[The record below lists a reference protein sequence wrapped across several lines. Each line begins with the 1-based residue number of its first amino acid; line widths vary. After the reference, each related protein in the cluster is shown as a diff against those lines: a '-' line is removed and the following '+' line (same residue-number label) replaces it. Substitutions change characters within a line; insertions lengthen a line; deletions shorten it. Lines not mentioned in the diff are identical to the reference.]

1 MNSMVEWEVTLKCNY
16 KCDYCGLLRPIKE
29 ITDEVILKNFITDLN
44 KKYPDTE
51 IFLFGGEPFLHPK
64 IEFIIQ
70 QFQELN
76 QPFVIQSNLSNKST
90 EVIKTLKVE
99 PFKLNIS
106 VHVSQTTLQD
116 IIKNVNLVKPTE
128 IHLMYTEDNGKV
140 EDYYRKINLIKGNS
154 KLILTPVSNLGCTGY
169 EDVLEKY
176 NSIKY
181 NYVYDSNK
189 ILYKGE
195 QYLRSDLWSL
205 QNNSSESLTK
215 GKPCQY
221 LNQYV
226 LFTPDLKEMN
236 CCYRKNHNGIC
247 HEQNCFFM

>member
-1 MNSMVEWEVTLKCNY
+1 MMVEWEVTLKCNY
-16 KCDYCGLLRPIKE
+16 KCGYCGLLRPIKE
-29 ITDEVILKNFITDLN
+29 ITDELILKNFITMLN
-44 KKYPDTE
+44 KKYYDTE

-70 QFQELN
+70 QLQQLK

-90 EVIKTLKVE
+90 EVIKSLNAE

-116 IIKNVNLVKPTE
+116 IIRNINVINPTE
-128 IHLMYTEDNGKV
+128 IHLMYTEDTGKV
-140 EDYYRKINLIKGNS
+140 EHFYRMINLVKKNS
-154 KLILTPVSNLGCTGY
+154 KLILTPVSNLGCNGY
-169 EDVLEKY
+169 ETVLETY

-181 NYVYDSNK
+181 NYVYDDNVVIYNGDK
-189 ILYKGE
+189 YI
-195 QYLRSDLWSL
+195 RSDLWTL
-205 QNNSSESLTK
+205 QNETDISITM

-221 LNQYV
+221 INKYI
-226 LFTPDLKEMN
+226 LFTPDLQQMN